1 MDEISRLKLDLLR
14 GYIKEL
20 RLQGYDSAEIKK
32 SLIKNGAPRN
42 LVNEALKQLPKTIKP
57 SKVPKIIP
65 KIKRPKPVK
74 LKPVKAK
81 PSGFFKPKPVKPI
94 KPAKPTKATKLEEQ
108 IVSRAEA
115 MEKKAHKPKG
125 FFWAKRIKKKPAPVP
140 KLKPKLVPKKV
151 PKKLPKLKKPRPVA
165 RPVPVRKPV
174 RLTPKHHHHV
184 TWYIL
189 VIVIVALL
197 GLLYF
202 FMMPTNC
209 GTDSACFIES
219 ANNCDNAVMTKTIE
233 TANYK
238 FRTNNCV
245 LEKEIKSF
253 SAEEPDAVKKLFTG
267 LSMDC
272 SYEEGKFDVNLIN
285 SLTGGLDKCTG
296 KLKDTVLEVR
306 RSGRT

>member
-1 MDEISRLKLDLLR
+1 
-14 GYIKEL
+14 
-20 RLQGYDSAEIKK
+20 
-32 SLIKNGAPRN
+32 
-42 LVNEALKQLPKTIKP
+42 
-57 SKVPKIIP
+57 
-65 KIKRPKPVK
+65 
-74 LKPVKAK
+74 
-81 PSGFFKPKPVKPI
+81 
-94 KPAKPTKATKLEEQ
+94 
-108 IVSRAEA
+108 
-115 MEKKAHKPKG
+115 
-125 FFWAKRIKKKPAPVP
+125 
-140 KLKPKLVPKKV
+140 
-151 PKKLPKLKKPRPVA
+151 
-165 RPVPVRKPV
+165 
-174 RLTPKHHHHV
+174 
-184 TWYIL
+184 
-189 VIVIVALL
+189 
-197 GLLYF
+197 
-202 FMMPTNC
+202 MMPTNC

-267 LSMDC
+267 LDMDC